1 MNDTVP
7 IVVTADQGFV
17 GVAAAVAGHPRRG
30 VASRALAIAVSLG
43 VLGDALLRTNGLGIN
58 FPLWVL
64 GAGAAT
70 VWLSSARPEV
80 RRRAALLLVVPV
92 LFFASAFAWRDA
104 DGLLVLNMVAM
115 LVAFGVLA
123 FALSGWPASLREG
136 KLMEY
141 FLGAASLGLSA
152 AVGAPLLALSDG
164 ALAEQRERP
173 RRSVM
178 MAVAR
183 GLLIALPL
191 VVVFGALLSAAD
203 ARFERL
209 MHSLI
214 AIDVVK
220 VMQHVIFAAF
230 VAWVAAGYLR
240 AAVVADLPLGVDGP
254 VRGMPRLRL
263 GIVEIAVPLALVDA
277 LFLTFVV
284 LQLPYLFGGA
294 AHVQSAP
301 GLTVAEYARH
311 GFFELLTVA
320 MLVLPLLLGAAALL
334 REERPRDT
342 RTFRWLGGTMLALVA
357 VMMLSALQ
365 RMRLYAASFGLTEDR
380 IYATA
385 IMGWLA
391 LVFILFAAT
400 VLRGRRSG
408 FVLGA
413 IVCGWLTVA
422 VLDLVNPQ
430 AIVVRTNVER
440 AVQGAQL
447 DDLYVSSLGAD
458 AAPALAEAM
467 TRVDGAARCSI
478 LRRFE
483 RTAKDR
489 ALGLPEDWRWWNAS
503 RSRAYRIARAA
514 TANGALSDCPA
525 VAPGS

>member
-7 IVVTADQGFV
+7 IVVTADPGIF
-17 GVAAAVAGHPRRG
+17 GAPAEAPAHPRRRI
-30 VASRALAIAVSLG
+30 ASRTFACALILG

-58 FPLWVL
+58 FPMWVL
-64 GAGAAT
+64 AA
-70 VWLSSARPEV
+70 VAAILWLSTARPDT
-80 RRRAALLLVVPV
+80 RRRAAPVLAVPV

-123 FALSGWPASLREG
+123 FVLSGWPASLREG
-136 KLMEY
+136 RLMEY

-164 ALAEQRERP
+164 ALAEQRDRP
-173 RRSVM
+173 RRGVM
-178 MAVAR
+178 MAVGR

-191 VVVFGALLSAAD
+191 VVIFGALLSAAD
-203 ARFERL
+203 ARFEQL
-209 MHSLI
+209 VNSLI
-214 AIDVVK
+214 AIDVAK
-220 VMQHVIFAAF
+220 VMQHVVFAAF
-230 VAWVAAGYLR
+230 VGWVTAGYLR
-240 AAVVADLPLGVDGP
+240 TAVVADTPLGVEGP
-254 VRGMPRLRL
+254 VRGMPRLKL

-301 GLTVAEYARH
+301 GLTVAGYARR

-320 MLVLPLLLGAAALL
+320 VLVLPLLLGGAALL
-334 REERPRDT
+334 REERPRDA

-391 LVFILFAAT
+391 IVFVLFAAT

-413 IVCGWLTVA
+413 IVCGWVTVA
-422 VLDLVNPQ
+422 VLDAINPQ

-440 AVQGAQL
+440 AVNGAPL
-447 DDLYVSSLGAD
+447 DDRYVASLDGD
-458 AAPALAEAM
+458 AAPALAEALV
-467 TRVDGAARCSI
+467 RLDGGARCSI

-483 RTAKDR
+483 RTTKNR

-503 RSRAYRIARAA
+503 RSRAFRIAQAA

-525 VAPGS
+525 APPGS

>member
-1 MNDTVP
+1 MNDTLP
-7 IVVTADQGFV
+7 IVVTADQGIV
-17 GVAAAVAGHPRRG
+17 GAPAAAPAHPRRR
-30 VASRALAIAVSLG
+30 VASRVLASALILG

-58 FPLWVL
+58 FPMWVL
-64 GAGAAT
+64 AAVAAT
-70 VWLSSARPEV
+70 TWLSSARPDT
-80 RRRAALLLVVPV
+80 RRRVLPLLVVPV

-104 DGLLVLNMVAM
+104 EGLLLLNMAAM

-123 FALSGWPASLREG
+123 LALSGWPASLREG
-136 KLMEY
+136 RLMEY

-164 ALAEQRERP
+164 ALAEQRDRP
-173 RRSVM
+173 RRGAV
-178 MAVAR
+178 MAVGR

-203 ARFERL
+203 ARFEQL
-209 MHSLI
+209 VNSLI

-220 VMQHVIFAAF
+220 AMQHVIFAAF
-230 VAWVAAGYLR
+230 VAWVAAGYFR
-240 AAVVADLPLGVDGP
+240 AAVVADGPLGVEGP

-263 GIVEIAVPLALVDA
+263 GIVEIAVPLALLDA

-301 GLTVAEYARH
+301 GLTVAEYARR

-320 MLVLPLLLGAAALL
+320 LLVLPLLLGGAAIL
-334 REERPRDT
+334 REERPRDA
-342 RTFRWLGGTMLALVA
+342 RTFRLLGGTMLALVA

-430 AIVVRTNVER
+430 AFVVRTNVER
-440 AVQGAQL
+440 AVNGAQL
-447 DDLYVSSLGAD
+447 DDRYVASLGAD
-458 AAPALAEAM
+458 AAPALADAM
-467 TRVDGAARCSI
+467 TRLDGVARCSI

-514 TANGALSDCPA
+514 TANGALSDCP
-525 VAPGS
+525 VAEPGA